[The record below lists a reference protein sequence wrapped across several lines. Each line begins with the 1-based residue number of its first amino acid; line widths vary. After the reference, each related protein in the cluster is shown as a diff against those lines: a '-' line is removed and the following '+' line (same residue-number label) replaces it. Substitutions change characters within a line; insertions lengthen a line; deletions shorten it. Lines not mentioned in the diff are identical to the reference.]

1 MSDYLLGVAP
11 VQRVGVHLDDVPG
24 GAQSKK
30 KNNNKK
36 NKKIMWTKNVKILFF
51 FFNQINKFM
60 EGKIP
65 RMESIY
71 TDTKSQIS
79 LLGLFLR

>member
-1 MSDYLLGVAP
+1 
-11 VQRVGVHLDDVPG
+11 
-24 GAQSKK
+24 
-30 KNNNKK
+30 
-36 NKKIMWTKNVKILFF
+36 MWTKNVKILFF